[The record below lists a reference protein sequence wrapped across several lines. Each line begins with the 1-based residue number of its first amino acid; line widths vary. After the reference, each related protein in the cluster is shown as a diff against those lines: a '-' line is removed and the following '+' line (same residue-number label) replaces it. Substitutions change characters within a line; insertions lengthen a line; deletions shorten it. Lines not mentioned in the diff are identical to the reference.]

1 MPMGIQSRDQVEV
14 SAVRRFAP
22 VLAALIGIA
31 VVAIGVVI
39 LLDRNA
45 SSNVL
50 ASIYDAI
57 GNTQAAEDLRRGVGD
72 QLLAKLVLAGVALVV
87 GVGGIWML
95 YMGVSAVVGLLSPRW
110 QGRILPWVFVIPA
123 MVLLTVYLVYPTI
136 GTIITSFTFDTNGDP
151 LANYKQLTS
160 PLFLDI
166 IRNNII
172 WLIVGTGGT
181 VLLGLLIAGLFD
193 RVRRESLAK
202 TFVFLPLAISFVG
215 ASVIWRFMY
224 EWKPAGKPQIGTV
237 NAVWTALGQDPVR
250 WVQEQPIN
258 TYALIFIFIW
268 LQTGFA
274 MVVLSAAIKG
284 VSTEVIEAARLDG
297 ASERQLFLRVVVPM
311 IRGSIIT
318 VATTIAIVDL
328 KVFDIIYVMTG
339 GRNGTDVIANR
350 MFQEFYEFFNDG
362 RAAAL
367 ATLLFLA
374 VLPVMFV
381 NVRNLRRQGVGA

>member
-1 MPMGIQSRDQVEV
+1 MAIQSRDQVEV

-22 VLAALIGIA
+22 VLAALVGIGIVA
-31 VVAIGVVI
+31 VGVVI

-57 GNTQAAEDLRRGVGD
+57 GNTQAAQDLRSGVGD

-95 YMGVSAVVGLLSPRW
+95 YIGVSAVVGLLSPRW

-123 MVLLTVYLVYPTI
+123 MVLLTVYLVYPTV
-136 GTIITSFTFDTNGDP
+136 GTIITSFTVQTDGDP

-224 EWKPAGKPQIGTV
+224 EWKPAGTPQIGTV

-250 WVQEQPIN
+250 WVQQQPIN

-284 VSTEVIEAARLDG
+284 VSTEVQEAARLDG
-297 ASERQLFLRVVVPM
+297 ASERQLFLRVIVPM

-381 NVRNLRRQGVGA
+381 NVRRMRRQGVGA

>member
-1 MPMGIQSRDQVEV
+1 MAIESRDQVEV

-45 SSNVL
+45 SSNLL

-57 GNTQAAEDLRRGVGD
+57 GNTQAAEELRRGVGD

-95 YMGVSAVVGLLSPRW
+95 YIGVSAVVGLLSPRW

-136 GTIITSFTFDTNGDP
+136 GTIITSFTFQTDGDP

-250 WVQEQPIN
+250 WVQQQPIN
-258 TYALIFIFIW
+258 TFALIFIFIW

-284 VSTEVIEAARLDG
+284 VSTEVQEAARLDG
-297 ASERQLFLRVVVPM
+297 ASERQLFLRVIVPM

-367 ATLLFLA
+367 ATLLFIA
-374 VLPVMFV
+374 VLPVMFI

>member
-1 MPMGIQSRDQVEV
+1 MAIQSRDQVEE

-22 VLAALIGIA
+22 VLAALVGIG

-39 LLDRNA
+39 LIDRNA
-45 SSNVL
+45 SSNLL
-50 ASIYDAI
+50 ASIYDVI
-57 GNTQAAEDLRRGVGD
+57 GNTQAAADLRAGVGD
-72 QLLAKLVLAGVALVV
+72 QLIAKLVLAGLALVV
-87 GVGGIWML
+87 GVGGIWMVFI
-95 YMGVSAVVGLLSPRW
+95 GASAVVGLLSPRW
-110 QGRILPWVFVIPA
+110 QGRVLPWVFVIPA

-136 GTIITSFTFDTNGDP
+136 GTIITSFTVQTDGDP

-181 VLLGLLIAGLFD
+181 VLLGLLFAGLFD

-202 TFVFLPLAISFVG
+202 TFIFLPLAISFVG

-224 EWKPAGKPQIGTV
+224 EWKPPGTQQIGTV
-237 NAVWTALGQDPVR
+237 NAVWTALGQEPVR

-258 TYALIFIFIW
+258 TFALIFIFIW

-297 ASERQLFLRVVVPM
+297 ASERQLFLRVVVPI

-328 KVFDIIYVMTG
+328 KVFDIVYVMTG

-350 MFQEFYEFFNDG
+350 YFQEFYEFFNDG

-367 ATLLFLA
+367 APLLFLA
-374 VLPVMFV
+374 VLPVIFV
-381 NVRNLRRQGVGA
+381 NLRNLRRQGVGA

>member
-1 MPMGIQSRDQVEV
+1 MAIQSRDQVEV
-14 SAVRRFAP
+14 TAVRRFAP
-22 VLAALIGIA
+22 VLAALVGIGIVA
-31 VVAIGVVI
+31 VGVVI

-45 SSNVL
+45 SSNLL
-50 ASIYDAI
+50 ASIYDLI
-57 GNTQAAEDLRRGVGD
+57 GNTQAAADLRAGVGD
-72 QLLAKLVLAGVALVV
+72 QLIAKLVLAGLALVV
-87 GVGGIWML
+87 GVGGIWMVFI
-95 YMGVSAVVGLLSPRW
+95 GASAVVGLLSPRW
-110 QGRILPWVFVIPA
+110 QGRVLPWVFVIPA

-136 GTIITSFTFDTNGDP
+136 GTIITSFTVQTDGDP

-181 VLLGLLIAGLFD
+181 VLLGLLFAALFD

-237 NAVWTALGQDPVR
+237 NAVWTAFGLDPVR
-250 WVQEQPIN
+250 WVQQQPIN
-258 TYALIFIFIW
+258 TFALIFIFIW

-297 ASERQLFLRVVVPM
+297 ASERQLFLRVVVPI

-367 ATLLFLA
+367 GTLLFIA

-381 NVRNLRRQGVGA
+381 NVRNMRRQGVGA

>member
-1 MPMGIQSRDQVEV
+1 MAIQSRDQVEV

-22 VLAALIGIA
+22 VLAALVGIGIVA
-31 VVAIGVVI
+31 VGVVI

-45 SSNVL
+45 SSNLL
-50 ASIYDAI
+50 ASIYDLI
-57 GNTQAAEDLRRGVGD
+57 GNTQAAADLRAGVGD
-72 QLLAKLVLAGVALVV
+72 QLIAKLVLAGLALVV
-87 GVGGIWML
+87 GVGGIWMVFI
-95 YMGVSAVVGLLSPRW
+95 GASAVVGLLSPRW

-136 GTIITSFTFDTNGDP
+136 GTIITSFTVQTDGDP

-181 VLLGLLIAGLFD
+181 VLLGLLFAGLFD

-237 NAVWTALGQDPVR
+237 NAVWTAFGLDPVR
-250 WVQEQPIN
+250 WVQQQPIN

-297 ASERQLFLRVVVPM
+297 ASERQLFLRVVVPI

-367 ATLLFLA
+367 GTLLFIA

-381 NVRNLRRQGVGA
+381 NVRNMRRQGVGA

>member
-1 MPMGIQSRDQVEV
+1 MAIQSRDQVEE

-22 VLAALIGIA
+22 VLAALVGIG

-39 LLDRNA
+39 LIDRNA
-45 SSNVL
+45 SSNLL
-50 ASIYDAI
+50 ASIYDVI
-57 GNTQAAEDLRRGVGD
+57 GNTQAAADLRAGVGD
-72 QLLAKLVLAGVALVV
+72 QLLAKLVLAGLALVV
-87 GVGGIWML
+87 GVGGIWMVFI
-95 YMGVSAVVGLLSPRW
+95 GASAVVGLLSPRW
-110 QGRILPWVFVIPA
+110 QGRVLPWVFVIPA

-136 GTIITSFTFDTNGDP
+136 GTIITSFTVQTDGDP

-181 VLLGLLIAGLFD
+181 VLLGLLFAALFD

-237 NAVWTALGQDPVR
+237 NAVWTAFGLDPVR
-250 WVQEQPIN
+250 WVQQQPIN
-258 TYALIFIFIW
+258 TFALIFIFIW

-297 ASERQLFLRVVVPM
+297 ASERQLFLRVVVPI

-367 ATLLFLA
+367 GTLLFIA

-381 NVRNLRRQGVGA
+381 NVRNMRRQGVGA

>member
-1 MPMGIQSRDQVEV
+1 MAIQSRDQVEE

-22 VLAALIGIA
+22 VLAALVGIG

-39 LLDRNA
+39 LIDRNA
-45 SSNVL
+45 SSNLL
-50 ASIYDAI
+50 ASIYDVI
-57 GNTQAAEDLRRGVGD
+57 GNTQAAADLRAGVGD
-72 QLLAKLVLAGVALVV
+72 QLLAKLVLAGLALVV
-87 GVGGIWML
+87 GVGGIWMVFI
-95 YMGVSAVVGLLSPRW
+95 GASAVVGLLSPKW

-136 GTIITSFTFDTNGDP
+136 GTIITSFTVQTDGDP

-181 VLLGLLIAGLFD
+181 VLLGLLFAGLFD

-224 EWKPAGKPQIGTV
+224 EWKPEGQPQIGTV
-237 NAVWTALGQDPVR
+237 NAVWTAFGLDPVR
-250 WVQEQPIN
+250 WVQQQPIN

-297 ASERQLFLRVVVPM
+297 ASERQLFLRVVVPI

-367 ATLLFLA
+367 GTLLFIA

-381 NVRNLRRQGVGA
+381 NVRNMRRQGVGA

>member
-1 MPMGIQSRDQVEV
+1 MAIQSRDQVEV

-22 VLAALIGIA
+22 VLAALGGIGIVA
-31 VVAIGVVI
+31 VGVVI

-45 SSNVL
+45 SSNLL
-50 ASIYDAI
+50 ASIYDLI
-57 GNTQAAEDLRRGVGD
+57 GNTQAAADLRAGVGD
-72 QLLAKLVLAGVALVV
+72 QLIAKLVLAGLALVV
-87 GVGGIWML
+87 GVGGIWMVFI
-95 YMGVSAVVGLLSPRW
+95 GASAVVGLLSPRW
-110 QGRILPWVFVIPA
+110 QGRVLPWVFVIPA

-136 GTIITSFTFDTNGDP
+136 GTIITSFTVQTDGDP

-181 VLLGLLIAGLFD
+181 VLLGLLFAGLFD

-202 TFVFLPLAISFVG
+202 TFIFLPLAISFVG

-237 NAVWTALGQDPVR
+237 NAVWTAVGLDPVR
-250 WVQEQPIN
+250 WVQQQPIN
-258 TYALIFIFIW
+258 TFALIFIFIW

-297 ASERQLFLRVVVPM
+297 ASERQLFLRVVVPI

-367 ATLLFLA
+367 GTLLFIA

-381 NVRNLRRQGVGA
+381 NVRNMRRQGVGA

>member
-1 MPMGIQSRDQVEV
+1 MAIESRDQVEV

-22 VLAALIGIA
+22 VLAALIGVA

-45 SSNVL
+45 SSNLL

-57 GNTQAAEDLRRGVGD
+57 GNTQAAEELRRGVGD
-72 QLLAKLVLAGVALVV
+72 QLIAKLVLAGVALVV

-95 YMGVSAVVGLLSPRW
+95 YIGVSAVVGLLSPRW

-136 GTIITSFTFDTNGDP
+136 GTIITSFTFQTDGDP

-237 NAVWTALGQDPVR
+237 NAVWTAFGLDPVR
-250 WVQEQPIN
+250 WVQQQPIN
-258 TYALIFIFIW
+258 TFALIFIFIW

-284 VSTEVIEAARLDG
+284 VSTEVQEAARLDG
-297 ASERQLFLRVVVPM
+297 ASERQLFLRVIVPM

-367 ATLLFLA
+367 ATLLFIA
-374 VLPVMFV
+374 VLPVMFI

>member
-1 MPMGIQSRDQVEV
+1 MAIQTRDQVEE

-22 VLAALIGIA
+22 VLAALVGIG

-39 LLDRNA
+39 LIDRNA
-45 SSNVL
+45 SSNLL
-50 ASIYDAI
+50 ASIYDVI
-57 GNTQAAEDLRRGVGD
+57 GNTQAAADLRAGVGD
-72 QLLAKLVLAGVALVV
+72 QLLAKLVLAGLALVV
-87 GVGGIWML
+87 GVGGIWMVFI
-95 YMGVSAVVGLLSPRW
+95 GASAVVGLLSAKW

-136 GTIITSFTFDTNGDP
+136 GTIITSFTVQTDGDP

-181 VLLGLLIAGLFD
+181 VLLGLLFAALFD

-224 EWKPAGKPQIGTV
+224 EWKPEGKPQIGTV
-237 NAVWTALGQDPVR
+237 NAVWTAFGLDPVR
-250 WVQEQPIN
+250 WVQQQPIN

-297 ASERQLFLRVVVPM
+297 ASERQLFLRVVVPI

-367 ATLLFLA
+367 GTLLFIA

-381 NVRNLRRQGVGA
+381 NVRNMRRQGVGA

>member
-1 MPMGIQSRDQVEV
+1 MAIQSRDQVEV

-22 VLAALIGIA
+22 VLAALVGIGIVA
-31 VVAIGVVI
+31 VGVVI

-45 SSNVL
+45 SSNLL
-50 ASIYDAI
+50 ASIYDLI
-57 GNTQAAEDLRRGVGD
+57 GNTQAAADLRAGVGD
-72 QLLAKLVLAGVALVV
+72 QLLAKLVLAGLALVV
-87 GVGGIWML
+87 GVGGIWMVFI
-95 YMGVSAVVGLLSPRW
+95 GASAVVGLLSPRW
-110 QGRILPWVFVIPA
+110 QGRVLPWVFVIPA

-136 GTIITSFTFDTNGDP
+136 GTIITSFTVQTDGDP

-181 VLLGLLIAGLFD
+181 VLLGLLFAALFD

-224 EWKPAGKPQIGTV
+224 EWKPEGQPQIGTV
-237 NAVWTALGQDPVR
+237 NAVWTAFGLDPVR
-250 WVQEQPIN
+250 WVQQQPIN
-258 TYALIFIFIW
+258 TFALIFIFIW

-297 ASERQLFLRVVVPM
+297 ASERQLFLRVVVPI

-367 ATLLFLA
+367 GTLLFIA

-381 NVRNLRRQGVGA
+381 NVRNMRRQGVGA

>member
-1 MPMGIQSRDQVEV
+1 MAIQSRDQVEE

-22 VLAALIGIA
+22 VLAALVGIG

-39 LLDRNA
+39 LIDRNA
-45 SSNVL
+45 SSNLL
-50 ASIYDAI
+50 ASIYDVI
-57 GNTQAAEDLRRGVGD
+57 GNTQAAADLRAGVGD
-72 QLLAKLVLAGVALVV
+72 QLLAKLVLAGLALVV
-87 GVGGIWML
+87 GVGGIWMVFI
-95 YMGVSAVVGLLSPRW
+95 GASAVVGLLSPRW
-110 QGRILPWVFVIPA
+110 QGRVLPWVFVIPA

-136 GTIITSFTFDTNGDP
+136 GTIITSFTVQTDGDP

-181 VLLGLLIAGLFD
+181 VLLGLLFAALFD

-237 NAVWTALGQDPVR
+237 NAVWTAFGLDPVR
-250 WVQEQPIN
+250 WVQQQPIN

-297 ASERQLFLRVVVPM
+297 ASERQLFLRVVVPI

-367 ATLLFLA
+367 GTLLFIA

-381 NVRNLRRQGVGA
+381 NVRNMRRQGVGA

>member
-1 MPMGIQSRDQVEV
+1 MAIQSRDQVEV

-22 VLAALIGIA
+22 VLAALVGIGIVA
-31 VVAIGVVI
+31 VGVVI

-45 SSNVL
+45 SSNLL
-50 ASIYDAI
+50 ASIYDLI
-57 GNTQAAEDLRRGVGD
+57 GNTQAAADLRAGVGD
-72 QLLAKLVLAGVALVV
+72 QLIAKLVLAGLALVV
-87 GVGGIWML
+87 GVGGIWMVFI
-95 YMGVSAVVGLLSPRW
+95 GASAVVGLLSPRW
-110 QGRILPWVFVIPA
+110 QGRVLPWVFVIPA

-136 GTIITSFTFDTNGDP
+136 GTIITSFTVQTDGDP

-181 VLLGLLIAGLFD
+181 VLLGLLFAALFD

-237 NAVWTALGQDPVR
+237 NAVWTAFGLDPVR
-250 WVQEQPIN
+250 WVQQQPIN
-258 TYALIFIFIW
+258 TFALIFIFIW

-297 ASERQLFLRVVVPM
+297 ASERQLFLRVVVPI

-367 ATLLFLA
+367 GTLLFIA

-381 NVRNLRRQGVGA
+381 NVRNMRRQGVGA

>member
-1 MPMGIQSRDQVEV
+1 MPMAIESRDQVAV
-14 SAVRRFAP
+14 SPARRFATP
-22 VLAALIGIA
+22 LAAVIGLL
-31 VVAIGVVI
+31 VVAVGVVI
-39 LLDRNA
+39 LFDRNA
-45 SSNVL
+45 SSNLL
-50 ASIYDAI
+50 ASIYDLI
-57 GNTQAAEDLRRGVGD
+57 GNTQGAADLRSGVGD
-72 QLLAKLVLAGVALVV
+72 QLQAKLVLGGLALVV
-87 GVGGIWML
+87 GVGGIWMV
-95 YMGVSAVVGLLSPRW
+95 YIGASAVVGLLSPRW

-136 GTIITSFTFDTNGDP
+136 GTIITSFTFQTDGDP
-151 LANYKQLTS
+151 LANYKELTS
-160 PLFLDI
+160 PLFLAI

-181 VLLGLLIAGLFD
+181 VLLGLLFAGLFD

-202 TFVFLPLAISFVG
+202 TFIFLPLAISFVG

-224 EWKPAGKPQIGTV
+224 EWKPAGQPQIGTV

-250 WVQEQPIN
+250 WVQDQPIN
-258 TYALIFIFIW
+258 TFALIFIFIW

-311 IRGSIIT
+311 IRGTIIT

-381 NVRNLRRQGVGA
+381 NVRNMRRQGVGA

>member
-1 MPMGIQSRDQVEV
+1 MAIQSRDQVEV

-57 GNTQAAEDLRRGVGD
+57 GNTQAAEELRRGVGD

-95 YMGVSAVVGLLSPRW
+95 YIGVSAVVGLLSPRW

-136 GTIITSFTFDTNGDP
+136 GTIITSFTFQTDGDP

-250 WVQEQPIN
+250 WVQQQPIN

-284 VSTEVIEAARLDG
+284 VSTEVQEAARLDG
-297 ASERQLFLRVVVPM
+297 ASERQLFLRVIVPM

-374 VLPVMFV
+374 VLPVMFI

>member
-1 MPMGIQSRDQVEV
+1 MAIQSRDQVEV

-22 VLAALIGIA
+22 VLAALVGIGIVA
-31 VVAIGVVI
+31 VGVVI

-45 SSNVL
+45 SSNLL
-50 ASIYDAI
+50 ASIYDLI
-57 GNTQAAEDLRRGVGD
+57 GNTQAAADLRAGVGD
-72 QLLAKLVLAGVALVV
+72 QLIAKLVLAGLALVV
-87 GVGGIWML
+87 GVGGIWMV
-95 YMGVSAVVGLLSPRW
+95 YIGASAVVGLLSPRW
-110 QGRILPWVFVIPA
+110 QGRVLPWVFVIPA

-136 GTIITSFTFDTNGDP
+136 GTIITSFTVQTDGDP

-181 VLLGLLIAGLFD
+181 VLLGLLFAGLFD

-237 NAVWTALGQDPVR
+237 NAVWTAFGLDPVR
-250 WVQEQPIN
+250 WVQQQPIN
-258 TYALIFIFIW
+258 TFALIFIFIW

-297 ASERQLFLRVVVPM
+297 ASERQLFLRVVVPI

-367 ATLLFLA
+367 GTLLFIA

-381 NVRNLRRQGVGA
+381 NVRNMRRQGVGA